1 MSRIEQTGIRWR
13 RVYGLAA
20 THSVDDLYQGAIP
33 ALLPFFVI
41 ERGYSYAAVTGITLA
56 ATFLSSLAQPAFGL
70 MSDRRNMAMLAPVG
84 LLLAGIGVGLSGL
97 GDSYA
102 FTWLMIAL
110 SGLGVAAFHPEASRA
125 ARDAGC
131 GAARTMSIF
140 ALGGSVGFALAP
152 IFVTPV
158 IGAGGLAATPYLAI
172 PAVLVGLLF
181 IGVLR
186 GDRRTARAPKQIVA
200 DRPDDWRS
208 FGWLTAVVI
217 ARSIAFFTVSSL
229 IALYFTGPLGGSRL
243 SGTTALTAF
252 LVIGALG
259 TLAGGFIADRIGRVA
274 TSRIG
279 FATAIPGL
287 AVLLVASSPAVAY
300 VGVVLLALG
309 LYLPFSVMVS
319 MGQEYLPNR
328 VGTASGVTLGLAVS
342 VGGICAPV
350 FGVLADHAGLTT
362 SFAVLA
368 IFPVLALAITTRLR
382 DVHPVGP
389 ARQT

>member
-140 ALGGSVGFALAP
+140 ALGGSLLIGQAP
-152 IFVTPV
+152 
-158 IGAGGLAATPYLAI
+158 
-172 PAVLVGLLF
+172 
-181 IGVLR
+181 
-186 GDRRTARAPKQIVA
+186 
-200 DRPDDWRS
+200 
-208 FGWLTAVVI
+208 
-217 ARSIAFFTVSSL
+217 
-229 IALYFTGPLGGSRL
+229 L
-243 SGTTALTAF
+243 SACP
-252 LVIGALG
+252 VIGALG
-259 TLAGGFIADRIGRVA
+259 ER
-274 TSRIG
+274 
-279 FATAIPGL
+279 P
-287 AVLLVASSPAVAY
+287 
-300 VGVVLLALG
+300 
-309 LYLPFSVMVS
+309 
-319 MGQEYLPNR
+319 
-328 VGTASGVTLGLAVS
+328 
-342 VGGICAPV
+342 
-350 FGVLADHAGLTT
+350 
-362 SFAVLA
+362 
-368 IFPVLALAITTRLR
+368 R
-382 DVHPVGP
+382 DV
-389 ARQT
+389 